1 MGLAAVPAFEVANLI
16 GDETVYEL
24 HFVSERGGP
33 ISASVGMNL
42 ETEAFG
48 EMAFDTLIIGG
59 GNFFRASAPGL
70 IARLQQASKEA
81 RRVAAICTGAFVLGE
96 AGLLDG
102 RRVTTHWMH
111 ARELQEQFPKCT
123 VDMDRIFINDGR
135 IWTSAGM
142 SAGIDLALALIE
154 ADLGR
159 EAAQAV
165 ARQLVLYH
173 RRAGGQS
180 QFSALLELEPKSDR
194 VQSALTYA
202 KQNLHRPLTV
212 DELAEAARL
221 SPRQFSRVFHAETGQ
236 SPAKAV
242 ENLRVEAA
250 RLMMER
256 SRHPIDVVA
265 DQTGFADRNRMR
277 RAFLRAFGQPPQ
289 VLRRQAR
296 QEAIDYHGG
305 SVPARHEGPQEFP
318 DAIAPK

>member
-1 MGLAAVPAFEVANLI
+1 MQRVGFVSYPGVSIMGLAAIPAFELANLM
-16 GDETVYEL
+16 GDHACYDL
-24 HFVSERGGP
+24 HFLSEHGGP
-33 ISASVGMNL
+33 IRTSAGMTVA
-42 ETEAFG
+42 TEAFDG
-48 EMAFDTLIIGG
+48 TVFDTLIIGG
-59 GNFFRASAPGL
+59 GTFVHPSTSGL
-70 IARLQQASKEA
+70 VALLQQASRHA

-111 ARELQEQFPKCT
+111 ARELQTQFPKCT
-123 VDMDRIFINDGR
+123 AEMDRIFVNDGP

-154 ADLGR
+154 ADLGQ
-159 EAAQAV
+159 EVVQAI
-165 ARQLVLYH
+165 ARKLVLYH

-180 QFSALLELEPKSDR
+180 QFSTLLDLEAKSDR

-212 DELAEAARL
+212 DDLAEAACL

-236 SPAKAV
+236 SPAKAI

-289 VLRRQAR
+289 VIRRNAR
-296 QEAIDYHGG
+296 DALSTAVEA
-305 SVPARHEGPQEFP
+305 
-318 DAIAPK
+318 

>member
-1 MGLAAVPAFEVANLI
+1 MQRVGFVLYPGYSFMGLAAVPAFEMANLV
-16 GDETVYEL
+16 GDETTYDIHL
-24 HFVSERGGP
+24 VSEHGGP
-33 ISASVGMNL
+33 VRTSAGMTV

-48 EMAFDTLIIGG
+48 ETAFDTIVVGG
-59 GNFFRASAPGL
+59 GTFVRPSTPGLLDLVRRAST
-70 IARLQQASKEA
+70 QT
-81 RRVAAICTGAFVLGE
+81 RRIAAICTGAFVLGE

-111 ARELQEQFPKCT
+111 ARELQSQFPKCSAD
-123 VDMDRIFINDGR
+123 VDCIYINDGP

-154 ADLGR
+154 ADLGL
-159 EAAQAV
+159 EMAQTV
-165 ARQLVLYH
+165 AKKLVLYH

-180 QFSALLELEPKSDR
+180 QFSTLLDLDAKSDR
-194 VQSALTYA
+194 IQSALTYA
-202 KQNLHRPLTV
+202 KQNLHRPLSV
-212 DELAEAARL
+212 EELAGAARL

-250 RLMMER
+250 RVLMER
-256 SRHPIDVVA
+256 SRHPIDAVA

-289 VLRRQAR
+289 VIRRNAR
-296 QEAIDYHGG
+296 GAQETGA
-305 SVPARHEGPQEFP
+305 
-318 DAIAPK
+318 

>member
-1 MGLAAVPAFEVANLI
+1 MQRVGFVVYPGYSMMALAAVPAFEVANLAADAATYDI
-16 GDETVYEL
+16 
-24 HFVSERGGP
+24 HFISEHGGP
-33 ISASVGMNL
+33 VGTSAGMNV

-48 EMAFDTLIIGG
+48 ETPFDTLIIGG
-59 GNFFRASAPGL
+59 GTFVQPSTPGL
-70 IARLQQASKEA
+70 VALVQRAAENA

-111 ARELQEQFPKCT
+111 ARELQSQFPDCSADT
-123 VDMDRIFINDGR
+123 DRIFINDGP

-154 ADLGR
+154 ADLGH
-159 EAAQAV
+159 AV
-165 ARQLVLYH
+165 TKEIAKKLVLYH

-180 QFSALLELEPKSDR
+180 QFSTLLDLDAKSDR
-194 VQSALTYA
+194 IQAALTYA
-202 KQNLHRPLTV
+202 KQNLHRPLSV
-212 DELAEAARL
+212 EELAQAAHL

-250 RLMMER
+250 RVLMER
-256 SRHPIDVVA
+256 SRHPIDAVA

-289 VLRRQAR
+289 AIRRNAR
-296 QEAIDYHGG
+296 GDLNTAN
-305 SVPARHEGPQEFP
+305 A
-318 DAIAPK
+318 

>member
-1 MGLAAVPAFEVANLI
+1 MSMQRVGFVVFPGYSVMALAAAPAFEVANLA
-16 GDETVYEL
+16 GDAATYEL
-24 HFVSERGGP
+24 HFVSEHGGP
-33 ISASVGMNL
+33 IHTSAGMTM
-42 ETEAFG
+42 ETEPFG
-48 EMAFDTLIIGG
+48 EAAFDTLIIGG
-59 GNFFRASAPGL
+59 GTFAQPSTPGL
-70 IARLQQASKEA
+70 VAHVQAAARKA

-102 RRVTTHWMH
+102 RRVTTHWAH
-111 ARELQEQFPKCT
+111 ARELQRRFPNCS
-123 VDMDRIFINDGR
+123 VDMDRIFVNEGA

-159 EAAQAV
+159 AV
-165 ARQLVLYH
+165 TQSVAKKLVLYH

-202 KQNLHRPLTV
+202 RENLHRPLSV
-212 DELAEAARL
+212 EELAQAARL

-236 SPAKAV
+236 SPAKAI
-242 ENLRVEAA
+242 ETLRVEAA
-250 RLMMER
+250 RVMMER

-289 VLRRQAR
+289 VIRRNAR
-296 QEAIDYHGG
+296 GASDLAE
-305 SVPARHEGPQEFP
+305 E
-318 DAIAPK
+318 

>member
-1 MGLAAVPAFEVANLI
+1 MQRVGFVIYPGYSLMGLAAVPAFELANLV
-16 GDETVYEL
+16 GDEAVYDL
-24 HFVSERGGP
+24 HFVSEDGGR
-33 ISASVGMNL
+33 IVASAGMSI
-42 ETEAFG
+42 ETETFG
-48 EMAFDTLIIGG
+48 ETTFDTLIVGG
-59 GNFFRASAPGL
+59 GTFVNPSTPALLAL
-70 IARLQQASKEA
+70 LKQASKTA

-102 RRVTTHWMH
+102 RRATTHWMH
-111 ARELQEQFPKCT
+111 ARELQSQFPMCT
-123 VDMDRIFINDGR
+123 ADADCIFINDGP

-154 ADLGR
+154 ADLGQ
-159 EAAQAV
+159 EVAQTIAKK
-165 ARQLVLYH
+165 LVLYH

-202 KQNLHRPLTV
+202 RQNLHRPLTV
-212 DELAEAARL
+212 EDLAEVAHL

-236 SPAKAV
+236 SPAKAI

-289 VLRRQAR
+289 AIRRNAR
-296 QEAIDYHGG
+296 GILPEAAE
-305 SVPARHEGPQEFP
+305 V
-318 DAIAPK
+318 

>member
-1 MGLAAVPAFEVANLI
+1 MQRVGFVIYPGFSIMGLAAVPAFELANLI
-16 GDETVYEL
+16 GDEPTYDI
-24 HFVSERGGP
+24 HFISEDGGP
-33 ISASVGMNL
+33 IRTSAGMSV

-48 EMAFDTLIIGG
+48 ETAFDTLVVGG
-59 GNFFRASAPGL
+59 GTFVRSSPPGL
-70 IARLQQASKEA
+70 ITFVQRAATQS
-81 RRVAAICTGAFVLGE
+81 RRIAAICTGAFVLGE

-111 ARELQEQFPKCT
+111 ARELQQQFPKCT
-123 VDMDRIFINDGR
+123 ADVDCIFINDGP

-154 ADLGR
+154 ADLGQ
-159 EAAQAV
+159 EVVQAV
-165 ARQLVLYH
+165 AKKLVLYH

-180 QFSALLELEPKSDR
+180 QFSTLLELEPKSDR
-194 VQSALTYA
+194 IQSALTYA
-202 KQNLHRPLTV
+202 KRNLHRPLSV
-212 DELAEAARL
+212 EELAEAARL

-250 RLMMER
+250 RVMMER

-289 VLRRQAR
+289 VIRRNAR
-296 QEAIDYHGG
+296 SAL
-305 SVPARHEGPQEFP
+305 
-318 DAIAPK
+318 DAASA

>member
-1 MGLAAVPAFEVANLI
+1 MQRVGFVICPGYSLMGLAAVPAFEVANLV
-16 GDETVYEL
+16 GDESAYDL
-24 HFVSERGGP
+24 HFVSEHGGP
-33 ISASVGMNL
+33 VGASAGMNL
-42 ETEAFG
+42 ETEAFD
-48 EMAFDTLIIGG
+48 ETAFDTLIIGG
-59 GNFFRASAPGL
+59 GNFFRTSTPGL
-70 IARLQQASKEA
+70 IALVQQASKEA

-111 ARELQEQFPKCT
+111 ARELQEQFPNCT
-123 VDMDRIFINDGR
+123 LDMDRIFINDGP

-154 ADLGR
+154 ADLGQ
-159 EAAQAV
+159 EVAQDV
-165 ARQLVLYH
+165 AKKLVLYH
-173 RRAGGQS
+173 RRAEGQS

-212 DELAEAARL
+212 EELAEAACL
-221 SPRQFSRVFHAETGQ
+221 SPRQFSRVFRAETGQ
-236 SPAKAV
+236 SPAKAI

-256 SRHPIDVVA
+256 SRHPIDLVA

-289 VLRRQAR
+289 VIRRNAR
-296 QEAIDYHGG
+296 GMLL
-305 SVPARHEGPQEFP
+305 
-318 DAIAPK
+318 DAEKATA